1 MEVALSH
8 IRSTGTFPVS
18 TLQSPTLSHRNEHG
32 CAALSPS
39 PDDTPSAFPTLNL
52 PSPLDPLTPPDSS
65 LIYPQPTVN
74 SKEDQNSVGA
84 VPISAAQLE
93 AAKARVAA
101 WLAPNQPGHLIFPSP
116 SSSPES
122 ETKPPLRLCLL
133 DGFLLYSP
141 PEFTPVMSALDIKL
155 FLLVSRAK
163 ATQRRETRDG
173 YVTLEGFWTDPPGYV
188 NKIVWPNYAASHAW
202 MFKNGDAEAGELD
215 EAALEREG
223 IRAQLGKGMDVDFG
237 ETLEW
242 AVDTIMKELE
252 RIVLGDRK

>member
-1 MEVALSH
+1 
-8 IRSTGTFPVS
+8 
-18 TLQSPTLSHRNEHG
+18 
-32 CAALSPS
+32 
-39 PDDTPSAFPTLNL
+39 
-52 PSPLDPLTPPDSS
+52 
-65 LIYPQPTVN
+65 
-74 SKEDQNSVGA
+74 
-84 VPISAAQLE
+84 
-93 AAKARVAA
+93 
-101 WLAPNQPGHLIFPSP
+101 
-116 SSSPES
+116 
-122 ETKPPLRLCLL
+122 
-133 DGFLLYSP
+133 
-141 PEFTPVMSALDIKL
+141 MSALDIKL

-188 NKIVWPNYAASHAW
+188 DKIVWPNYAASHAW